1 LQLAGRPYYRGSQG
15 HQQKLTKLAKSAT
28 ISSNWGSFEAVRVD
42 ITTCDGVI
50 ANESMCVS
58 GDLFLAT
65 KVLITIQSL
74 FIRKLCK
81 YLAAVTQ
88 LVVRSAFTS
97 PSVGPGEQF
106 RSKLGTG
113 LIKLSAVEQTIMHT
127 TQQQRST
134 RLLLPLEFLIHS
146 SPAEYSDPSLLFFPI
161 LLSEPTASFS
171 NPTYLYDGAGGV
183 VLVLVGRKLFLVQS
197 P

>member
-1 LQLAGRPYYRGSQG
+1 
-15 HQQKLTKLAKSAT
+15 
-28 ISSNWGSFEAVRVD
+28 
-42 ITTCDGVI
+42 
-50 ANESMCVS
+50 MCVS

-74 FIRKLCK
+74 LIRKLCK

-88 LVVRSAFTS
+88 LVGRSAFTS

-106 RSKLGTG
+106 RSQLSKSGTG

-146 SPAEYSDPSLLFFPI
+146 SPAESSDPSLLFFPI
-161 LLSEPTASFS
+161 LLSEPTAILATL
-171 NPTYLYDGAGGV
+171 PTSTMVPVVWCRWCGAGADWAQAAFGSKS
-183 VLVLVGRKLFLVQS
+183 LTLATSRSDFQ
-197 P
+197 